1 MKVLKFGGTSVG
13 SAERMKK
20 LVEIILTDEQKMVV
34 LSAMSGITDQLTE
47 INIAAR
53 NGKIEDAKIM
63 ISRLEEKH
71 LLTVNDLY
79 ESKSTIHS
87 ANQFIAGIM
96 SLILSE
102 INHYKPSV
110 SEKIILAQGEILST
124 TLFQFLLEERKINSC
139 LLSALDFMKIDKNA
153 EPDIAFIRK
162 NLGEVLETR
171 KAYQLYITQ
180 GFICKNDKNEID
192 NLSRGGSDYTASLI
206 GAAIFSEEIQIWTD
220 IDGMHNNDPRIIEN
234 TQPIRYLS
242 YDEAAELAYFGA
254 KILHPSTIR
263 PAKLAKV
270 PVRLKNTLQPKDEGT
285 LIADNHDG
293 AGFKAVAAKDNIV
306 AIKIKSGRMLL
317 AYGFIRKVFE
327 VFENFKTSID
337 MVTTSEVA
345 ISITIDDKTFLNE
358 IVLELEKLGIVTVDQ
373 DQTIVAVVGEI
384 IAEQKGYARQLFSAL
399 REVPIRMISYG
410 ASENNI
416 SILVNTS
423 DKIRTLQ
430 AIHHGV
436 FNKYSGR
443 V

>member
-1 MKVLKFGGTSVG
+1 MKILKFGGTSVG

-20 LVEIILTDEQKMVV
+20 LVEIIQSDEHKIVV
-34 LSAMSGITDQLTE
+34 LSAMSGTTDRLVE
-47 INIAAR
+47 INEAAKTG
-53 NGKIEDAKIM
+53 NTEEGKKL
-63 ISRLEEKH
+63 ISLLEERH
-71 LLTVNDLY
+71 LQTVNELY
-79 ESKSTIHS
+79 EDKFAIQLAKH
-87 ANQFIAGIM
+87 FIFEIKT
-96 SLILSE
+96 LLLSE
-102 INHYKPSV
+102 ISNYKQSV

-153 EPDIAFIRK
+153 EAENSFIRK
-162 NLGEVLETR
+162 NLSELLE
-171 KAYQLYITQ
+171 KKKGFQIYITQ

-192 NLSRGGSDYTASLI
+192 NLGRGGSDYTASLI
-206 GAAIFSEEIQIWTD
+206 GGALVSEEIQIWTD
-220 IDGMHNNDPRIIEN
+220 IDGMHNNDPRIIDK
-234 TQPIRYLS
+234 TKPIRYLS

-270 PVRLKNTLQPKDEGT
+270 PVRLKNTLQPEDEGT
-285 LIADNHDG
+285 LIDDNNDG
-293 AGFKAVAAKDNIV
+293 VGFKAVAAKDNII
-306 AIKIKSGRMLL
+306 AIKIRSGRMLM

-327 VFENFKTSID
+327 VFENYKTSID

-345 ISITIDDKTFLNE
+345 ISMTIDDKTFLNE
-358 IVLELEKLGIVTVDQ
+358 IVSELEKLGIVTVDHE
-373 DQTIVAVVGEI
+373 QTIVAVVGELM
-384 IAEQKGYARQLFSAL
+384 AEQKGYARQLFSAL

-410 ASENNI
+410 ASKNNI

-436 FNKYSGR
+436 FNKYSRGI
-443 V
+443 